1 MKSTI
6 RKLMARVI
14 IAAITLS
21 LLGSGALLAHGVT
34 WDYSAKQSCGLRFSY
49 DDDTAMK
56 FSEVKVFGPDDPEKL
71 SQVGRTNEDGYF
83 AFVPS
88 VDGKWVITSD
98 DNNGHL
104 AKAELD
110 IKTQAAPSGA
120 SQEAATVAAPQ
131 VNLEKVLGQATKPYK
146 IGLVVSLFLNL
157 ALGLKLFGSKKPAP
171 KAGGGDKP
179 ETKPE

>member
-1 MKSTI
+1 VKSTI
-6 RKLMARVI
+6 IKLTARVVV
-14 IAAITLS
+14 AAIALS
-21 LLGSGALLAHGVT
+21 LLGAGTLSAHGVT
-34 WDYSAKQSCGLRFSY
+34 WDYSAKESCGLRFSY

-71 SQVGRTNEDGYF
+71 SQVGRTNEEGYF

-88 VDGKWVITSD
+88 VDGKWVVTSD

-110 IKTQAAPSGA
+110 IKTQAPPSGD
-120 SQEAATVAAPQ
+120 SLQDAAPAAPQ

-146 IGLVVSLFLNL
+146 IGLVVSVLLTL
-157 ALGLKLFGSKKPAP
+157 AMVFKLYGGKKSTP
-171 KAGGGDKP
+171 KAGAADKSEGKP
-179 ETKPE
+179 E

>member
-1 MKSTI
+1 
-6 RKLMARVI
+6 MAQVI
-14 IAAITLS
+14 IPAITLS
-21 LLGSGALLAHGVT
+21 LLGSGVLLAHGVT
-34 WDYSAKQSCGLRFSY
+34 WDYSAKQSYGLRFSY

-56 FSEVKVFGPDDPEKL
+56 FSEVKVFGPNDPEKL

-88 VDGKWVITSD
+88 ADGQWVITSD

-110 IKTQAAPSGA
+110 IRPQVAPSGA
-120 SQEAATVAAPQ
+120 SQEAAPAAPQ
-131 VNLEKVLGQATKPYK
+131 VNLDKVLGQATKPYK

-157 ALGLKLFGSKKPAP
+157 ALGFKLFGGQKPAP

-179 ETKPE
+179 EGKPE